1 MTEISAPFPRELTR
15 GLPWCKGGDY
25 AERYFDTW
33 WTRFKEVLLDKVIG
47 RDSDPRLEAAMI
59 LRLARLIMSRNSFG
73 VMRRIIY
80 GFFGVRTRA
89 ECQTKAKDA

>member
-1 MTEISAPFPRELTR
+1 MTDISAPFPRELTR

-33 WTRFKEVLLDKVIG
+33 WPSFKEVLLDKVMG
-47 RDSDPRLEAAMI
+47 RDNDPRLEAAMI
-59 LRLARLIMSRNSFG
+59 LRLARLIMGRNSFG

-80 GFFGVRTRA
+80 GFFGAQTRA
-89 ECQTKAKDA
+89 ACQAKAKEA